1 MFFKVFI
8 VVCLQVIFCGEI
20 VAQTITDAHG
30 KIIELGAP
38 VNHVICSGPG
48 CLRLLTY
55 LQAEDRITGVDDIE
69 TRHKI
74 LDARPYALA
83 HPEFKQLPVFGEFR
97 GRDNPE
103 QILNLVPQP
112 GLIFK
117 TFPLMGHNPV
127 ELQDKTGIPVVT
139 LDYGNLGKNRS
150 QLYETLRQMGSLLGK
165 DRRAQE
171 VITFFEETISDLRQ
185 RTATIDVDQ
194 RPSVYIGGI
203 ASRGPH
209 GFQSTEPQYPP
220 FTFINAHNLALDEL
234 AVKRGLSGSNIS
246 KEKIIVWDPDY
257 LFLDLATLQLEGAG
271 GGLHELKTDPAYQL
285 LTAVKEK
292 RLYGLLPYNLY
303 SANYGSILANAYFLG
318 KLIYPD
324 RFEDIEP
331 IEKADE
337 IYSFLVGKPVF
348 TQMNDLFMNLVFQQ
362 IQLTE

>member
-1 MFFKVFI
+1 MFLKVFI
-8 VVCLQVIFCGEI
+8 LACLPVIFCGEI
-20 VAQTITDAHG
+20 VAQSITDVHG
-30 KIIELGAP
+30 ELLQPGAP
-38 VNHVICSGPG
+38 VGHVICSGPG

-55 LQAEDRITGVDDIE
+55 LQAQDRIAGVDDIE

-83 HPEFKQLPVFGEFR
+83 NPQFKQLPVFGEFR
-97 GRDNPE
+97 GKDNPE

-112 GLIFK
+112 DLIFK

-127 ELQDKTGIPVVT
+127 ELQEKTGIPVVA
-139 LDYGNLGKNRS
+139 LDYGDLGKNCS

-171 VITFFEETISDLRQ
+171 VITFFEETIADLRQ
-185 RTATIDVDQ
+185 RTASIDADH
-194 RPSVYIGGI
+194 RPSAYIGGV
-203 ASRGPH
+203 AARGPH

-220 FTFINAHNLALDEL
+220 FTFINARNLAFDEF

-285 LTAVKEK
+285 LTAVKKK
-292 RLYGLLPYNLY
+292 RVYGLLPYNLY
-303 SANYGSILANAYFLG
+303 AANYGSILANAYFLG

-331 IEKADE
+331 TEKADE

-348 TQMNDLFMNLVFQQ
+348 AEMSSLFMNLVFQP